1 MPTLKKPRKKC
12 LSCGKETPRPSY
24 KYCSNKCQQEF
35 QYQFYIKKWKN
46 GKIKGL
52 NSLGLVSSYI
62 KKYLRRKFE
71 NKCCLCGWS
80 KINPKTGQVPLIA
93 DHIDGNWRNNVE
105 SNLRLICPNCDS
117 LTPTYAGLNKGNGRK
132 GRVVSKRAK
141 EGRLLVINRPK

>member
-1 MPTLKKPRKKC
+1 MPTPKKPRKKC
-12 LSCGKETPRPSY
+12 FSCGKETPRPGY

-35 QYQFYIKKWKN
+35 QYQSYIKKWKN

-62 KKYLRRKFE
+62 KKYLHRKFE

-80 KINPKTGQVPLIA
+80 KINPKTGEVPLIA
-93 DHIDGNWRNNVE
+93 DHIDGNWRNNAE

-117 LTPTYAGLNKGNGRK
+117 LTPTYAGLNRGNGRK
-132 GRVVSKRAK
+132 DRALSKRAK
-141 EGRLLVINRPK
+141 EVRLWAMNKPK